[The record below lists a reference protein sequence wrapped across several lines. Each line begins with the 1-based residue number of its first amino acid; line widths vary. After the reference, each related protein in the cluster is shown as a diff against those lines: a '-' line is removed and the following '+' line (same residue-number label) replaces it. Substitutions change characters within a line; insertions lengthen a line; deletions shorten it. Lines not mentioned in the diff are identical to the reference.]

1 MYCQRN
7 LKFANKDM
15 PEKVSF
21 FKEDLIDEILE
32 ISVKKPDM
40 QRILKIIS
48 IAEVVETSLVET
60 EIGISNEG
68 QRLSGYKLVVKL
80 RVTGKVTY
88 STTDICSTV
97 HTTEFEIFKTI
108 FIVLPKEFN
117 GESICELVR
126 IDALKVNAYIE
137 ADKAIQLDERTFN
150 ACILFIVDVKMS

>member
-15 PEKVSF
+15 PEKVLF
-21 FKEDLIDEILE
+21 FKEALLNETLE
-32 ISVKKPDM
+32 VPITKPDM

-48 IAEVVETSLVET
+48 NIEVVDADLIET
-60 EIGISNEG
+60 EVGVSNEG
-68 QRLSGYKLVVKL
+68 QKLSGYKLVVKL
-80 RVTGKVTY
+80 RITGKVMY
-88 STTDICSTV
+88 STTDLCSTV
-97 HTTEFEIFKTI
+97 HTVDFELFKTI

-126 IDALKVNAYIE
+126 IEALKIKPYIE

-150 ACILFIVDVKMS
+150 ACILFIVDARMC